1 LCMKKPDEIMADYLL
16 KGGKMLS
23 KACPVC
29 GSPLFEYKGET
40 LCVVCAERGAESVE
54 EQPEQGPAPETVPAA
69 ECLPAAGSGAGS
81 ALVDELDRTIVC
93 LCERIRSEARP
104 DDCLMLMECVAQGIE
119 ARRHL

>member
-1 LCMKKPDEIMADYLL
+1 MKKPDEIMADYLL

-23 KACPVC
+23 KACPAC

-40 LCVVCAERGAESVE
+40 LCVVCAERGAGSAAEVHEKPSV
-54 EQPEQGPAPETVPAA
+54 PAPEAVPA
-69 ECLPAAGSGAGS
+69 PAAPSS
-81 ALVDELDRTIVC
+81 LVEELDRTLVC
-93 LCERIRSEARP
+93 LCERIRNEARA